1 MEDCVNSLDRSG
13 LWHGMIHSLFY
24 AFEEDIRSYFMPTAA
39 SNLDE
44 QMKDK
49 ANTAILENGEVLF
62 LWNIIRD
69 RLDYGDAK

>member
-1 MEDCVNSLDRSG
+1 
-13 LWHGMIHSLFY
+13 
-24 AFEEDIRSYFMPTAA
+24 MPTAA